1 MEKNTNIWK
10 NALNWGIIIGIV
22 LIIYSLIMYFLGLS
36 LQKWVAYINYIL
48 IIGGIIYST
57 IQYRDTVLDG
67 SITYGKALGFGTL
80 VIMFGSIIT
89 ALYAYV
95 FYKYIDPG
103 MITKILEMAEEEMV
117 NKGLPDEQIEMA
129 LEMQSK
135 FMKPGLMAL
144 MSIPVSALMGFL
156 FSLITSIFLKKDV
169 EKSPFED

>member
-10 NALNWGIIIGIV
+10 NAMNWGIILGIV

-36 LQKWVAYINYIL
+36 LQKWVGYINYVL
-48 IIGGIIYST
+48 MIGGIIYST
-57 IQYRDTVLDG
+57 IQYRDNVLGG

-89 ALYAYV
+89 AVYAYV
-95 FYKYIDPG
+95 FYAYIDPD

-144 MSIPVSALMGFL
+144 MSLPVVTFFGFL
-156 FSLITSIFLKKDV
+156 FSLITSIFLKKEV